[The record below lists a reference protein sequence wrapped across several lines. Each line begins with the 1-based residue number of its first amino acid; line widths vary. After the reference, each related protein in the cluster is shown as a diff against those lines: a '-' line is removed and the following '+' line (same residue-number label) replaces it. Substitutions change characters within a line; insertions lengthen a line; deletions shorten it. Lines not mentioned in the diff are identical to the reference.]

1 LTLGGAKRLSIE
13 SIDSKTRAFPRVSY
27 IFFLRLVCSPQI
39 GMGREKKSPSSTVLY
54 FYSQKREIVAREM
67 SYSRKSSPHA
77 APLSSA
83 SPISRM
89 IFIPTP
95 RTQQAGQSTACRPC
109 MQGGR
114 RRKTVATKR
123 QGARQG
129 GRCGK
134 PLPGRQGGMPPPWQ
148 WRPTFLDGDGA
159 KEVCVKGRE
168 KRRRRK
174 NACKKRSEI
183 TKVCVYLR
191 IKIGNMQIV
200 KR

>member
-1 LTLGGAKRLSIE
+1 
-13 SIDSKTRAFPRVSY
+13 
-27 IFFLRLVCSPQI
+27 
-39 GMGREKKSPSSTVLY
+39 MGREKKSPSPTVLY

-109 MQGGR
+109 KQGGR

-129 GRCGK
+129 GRA
-134 PLPGRQGGMPPPWQ
+134 GRQMRQASARAARWHASARRGRPPPWQ
-148 WRPTFLDGDGA
+148 WRPTFLDGDDA

-191 IKIGNMQIV
+191 IKIGNMPIV